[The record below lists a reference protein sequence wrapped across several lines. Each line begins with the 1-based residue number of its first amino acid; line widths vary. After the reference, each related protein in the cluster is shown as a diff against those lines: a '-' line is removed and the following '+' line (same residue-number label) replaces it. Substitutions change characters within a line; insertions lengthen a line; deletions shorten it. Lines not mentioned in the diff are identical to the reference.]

1 MCVISLNGYSDTY
14 KGLWNNGWEDWA
26 RWSNAL
32 TVRLCCSL
40 NGLWINFSW
49 ENNYCWLHLFMRI
62 LKNSPVNLP
71 PHTPL
76 LPNPHLN
83 CFVLSSPAFPFFP
96 GWLSGLYGLQH
107 HSERLCL
114 CLPCGCFGLFYSRS
128 DRFHGTICEGPWLY
142 DIEWCQFHHTFFINQ
157 FLSNSFHIWDFFSR
171 NLFLFCFV
179 STHKIRKDR
188 YYQLY
193 SEGLVSS
200 RKAC

>member
-83 CFVLSSPAFPFFP
+83 CSFLPRLPFFP
-96 GWLSGLYGLQH
+96 RMIIGSVWIATSFRKTLSLFALWMLRAVLQQKWQI
-107 HSERLCL
+107 SWDNMW
-114 CLPCGCFGLFYSRS
+114 RS
-128 DRFHGTICEGPWLY
+128 VTVWHRMM
-142 DIEWCQFHHTFFINQ
+142 
-157 FLSNSFHIWDFFSR
+157 S
-171 NLFLFCFV
+171 
-179 STHKIRKDR
+179 
-188 YYQLY
+188 
-193 SEGLVSS
+193 VSS
-200 RKAC
+200 YFFH